1 MLSWC
6 KLRPSPTAPCGRAG
20 VPKGSSARRELRCG
34 YYQQVAVER
43 KSFNGE
49 TLGAPSTLPQPPYLR
64 MLRMRLGGD
73 THQLSVV
80 FPFLG
85 PPPEGFDIFEVHFVA
100 IAVGIVEIDAHGIAV
115 GANPEQLDSLGDELV
130 ADLLQVIEGRHLPG
144 QVVGSDALGYLVPGH
159 WRLSL

>member
-6 KLRPSPTAPCGRAG
+6 KLRPSPTASGGRAG
-20 VPKGSSARRELRCG
+20 VPKGSSARRATMWILSASCCRE
-34 YYQQVAVER
+34 

-85 PPPEGFDIFEVHFVA
+85 PPPEGFDIFEVHLVA

-115 GANPEQLDSLGDELV
+115 GANPEHLDSLGGELV
-130 ADLLQVIEGRHLPG
+130 ANPLQVIEGRHLPG